1 MLRNAKR
8 LKGKMGII
16 KQAAG
21 IALIALVVGMS
32 VNFLRSES
40 LPMFVSQDSDSTQ
53 GKHIEQISI
62 EKARAI
68 LKTGRAF
75 FLDVRSAEAF
85 AKSHFSGALN
95 FPAKEIYGLLAR
107 IDQRIPKDAEVILY
121 GVDKKDIGPAE
132 VASLLQMMGYGNVK
146 IVAEGWE
153 ATKLGS

>member
-1 MLRNAKR
+1 MNTL
-8 LKGKMGII
+8 
-16 KQAAG
+16 KQALG

-62 EKARAI
+62 EKARAA
-68 LKTGRAF
+68 LKSGRAF

-85 AKSHFSGALN
+85 AKSHFPGALN

-107 IDQRIPKDAEVILY
+107 IDRQIPKEAEVILY
-121 GVDKKDIGPAE
+121 GANKEDSAPSD
-132 VASLLQMMGYGNVK
+132 VASLLKMMGYGNVR

-153 ATKLGS
+153 ATKPGS